1 MSLWVAS
8 SPIPS
13 RFFIR
18 CSSDVIYAKLMY
30 IKILIILNFRSDE
43 KTFGL
48 FTYYHALFTY
58 QGESDSFWSSPKLPS
73 DFWEH
78 QKIKNLNFKFSIIST
93 FFIRSSNFDGFLMR
107 SADVALIDGTQR
119 QKTPSQS
126 KMSIRILIFLKHF
139 SCFFCL
145 C

>member
-1 MSLWVAS
+1 M
-8 SPIPS
+8 
-13 RFFIR
+13 
-18 CSSDVIYAKLMY
+18 K
-30 IKILIILNFRSDE
+30 

-78 QKIKNLNFKFSIIST
+78 QKIKNFNFKFSIIST

-139 SCFFCL
+139 SCFFVSVKRFCRGREL
-145 C
+145 RRLSKTLDFEEKCINHAFL

>member
-1 MSLWVAS
+1 M
-8 SPIPS
+8 
-13 RFFIR
+13 
-18 CSSDVIYAKLMY
+18 K
-30 IKILIILNFRSDE
+30 

-126 KMSIRILIFLKHF
+126 KMSIKILIFLKHF
-139 SCFFCL
+139 SCFFVSVKRFCRWREL
-145 C
+145 RRLSKTLDFEEKCINHAFL

>member
-1 MSLWVAS
+1 M
-8 SPIPS
+8 
-13 RFFIR
+13 
-18 CSSDVIYAKLMY
+18 K
-30 IKILIILNFRSDE
+30 

-93 FFIRSSNFDGFLMR
+93 FFIRPSNFDGFLMR

-139 SCFFCL
+139 SCFFVSVKRFCRWREL
-145 C
+145 RRLSKTLDFEEKCINHAFL